1 MPEAKDSK
9 DVKKAKTPEKRSE
22 SGSRQR
28 INAKSKNGKRD
39 PKAKE
44 DIPVE
49 PTNPFGTVE
58 NTGALSV
65 SAAVGGMT
73 LAQSLRPRQAQAV
86 LAASPNKQ
94 TGLGSPSVASAS
106 LGASGAFLA
115 LEDENGRFDAFKM
128 SNQGQQLA
136 RELQQQRQ
144 ATRALRNELR
154 AVQDQ
159 ITALSQ
165 QVVAN
170 RQAVEEKH
178 AQLTSA
184 SSGS

>member
-1 MPEAKDSK
+1 M
-9 DVKKAKTPEKRSE
+9 
-22 SGSRQR
+22 
-28 INAKSKNGKRD
+28 
-39 PKAKE
+39 
-44 DIPVE
+44 
-49 PTNPFGTVE
+49 
-58 NTGALSV
+58 
-65 SAAVGGMT
+65 
-73 LAQSLRPRQAQAV
+73 
-86 LAASPNKQ
+86 
-94 TGLGSPSVASAS
+94 
-106 LGASGAFLA
+106 GASGTFLA
-115 LEDENGRFDAFKM
+115 LEDENGRFDAFKV

-184 SSGS
+184 SSGSQNIVNYQAN